1 MARSKDGR
9 PHNAKK
15 KMQKYKLDRWK
26 GEYKLDRW
34 KRRTYGNDEPE
45 MKRGLLGLEDV
56 EDIGCVVGK
65 LVQRHPHLLLC
76 PLHRDVHAR
85 HLPGASHSPFAVEVG
100 ETEALGNWV
109 RAGGVAEEPRGTS
122 RARQLDEPVEEGERH
137 L

>member
-1 MARSKDGR
+1 
-9 PHNAKK
+9 
-15 KMQKYKLDRWK
+15 
-26 GEYKLDRW
+26 
-34 KRRTYGNDEPE
+34 

-85 HLPGASHSPFAVEVG
+85 HLPGASHSPFAAEG
-100 ETEALGNWV
+100 RETETLGNWV
-109 RAGGVAEEPRGTS
+109 LSLLRPDMLQRRLAVHSAGGVAEEHRSTGRG
-122 RARQLDEPVEEGERH
+122 RRLDEPAEEGERH